1 MAASSSSH
9 PMSGDHCTTST
20 DATPSQHVELWFSDG
35 SVVLQAESTLFRVHK
50 SQLARR
56 SIVFSD
62 MFTLPQPVV
71 STSHATFSDESHEGC
86 PVVRLHDTAADVAN
100 LLLALYDGPCVF
112 SWSEENDSTDAI
124 RRTFGDNDPNDFAIV
139 SGILRLSTKYAM
151 DSLRSK
157 AIAHLNIAWP
167 TTLKGWDLREDKAHA
182 CDLAS
187 SAEHASLYPS
197 PIVRSPHSFL
207 PS

>member
-9 PMSGDHCTTST
+9 PMSGDHCTTFT

-112 SWSEENDSTDAI
+112 SPVT
-124 RRTFGDNDPNDFAIV
+124 RTIQLMPFAERLATMTLM
-139 SGILRLSTKYAM
+139 ILLLYLEFFDYLQNTQWTRYVRKLS
-151 DSLRSK
+151 L
-157 AIAHLNIAWP
+157 
-167 TTLKGWDLREDKAHA
+167 TL
-182 CDLAS
+182 
-187 SAEHASLYPS
+187 
-197 PIVRSPHSFL
+197 I
-207 PS
+207 